1 MIQAL
6 RPLWLRSRERSISAG
21 RLYARVVV
29 DGAIRGEVDELYR
42 LSADSIEDI
51 RYLTAGDATT
61 KYGTGY
67 AAGVI
72 EVRTR
77 RGR

>member
-1 MIQAL
+1 
-6 RPLWLRSRERSISAG
+6 
-21 RLYARVVV
+21 VV
-29 DGAIRGEVDELYR
+29 DGAIRGEVDELHR

-61 KYGTGY
+61 KCGTGY

-77 RGR
+77 GR